1 MRLSRVVV
9 SAVVCQRTIKEEVRE
24 EVVNPWWRSPWG
36 LALEFTLS
44 RTSLQNERGRIRWW
58 REESKKLI
66 ETKRLESLYTKR
78 GVSFKL
84 DVSVVRVVV
93 AAEF

>member
-24 EVVNPWWRSPWG
+24 EVVNPWLEVAAG
-36 LALEFTLS
+36 LGARIYFVAHEFA
-44 RTSLQNERGRIRWW
+44 NERGRIRWW

-66 ETKRLESLYTKR
+66 ETKRLESFYTRR
-78 GVSFKL
+78 GVSSKL
-84 DVSVVRVVV
+84 NVSVVRVVAV
-93 AAEF
+93 EF